1 MNKTSPWA
9 QRAWI
14 TLLPCLIASAGFS
27 AEEDANVPSKNAWL
41 TDSVYPTS
49 HHNPAQTDTSTIAGP
64 LLSQT
69 LNTGD
74 VKTIPVTFVS
84 NPTVKHIGT
93 DRIVF
98 VSSVNGIAKV
108 LATGEAFDLISF
120 LPFPGF
126 EDVSREASSTGIA
139 ALVKKVDEARRA
151 HDDAAILALSEEMDD
166 LGFNFKTVANGV
178 YNMIDKDHNHY
189 SVYGGVNVL
198 KSTDDGR
205 VDTPLRVVKTVDVT
219 DVLPADVASG
229 ITRILGVGM
238 TYDGNIAIAA
248 PGIVALLDRDLNMMG
263 YVTFP
268 GELVDNSIAIDESG
282 IYLVSSENMYKVVWT
297 GKKLSF
303 DEADGGWVSP
313 YDTMDGAKA
322 LALGALSRGSGTT
335 PTLMGFGDDEDKL
348 VLIADADE
356 NGTKLVA
363 FWRDKIPAD
372 FEQKPGTKS
381 RRIADQIR
389 IDVSYLT
396 IEPSPVVM
404 GYGTVLLNGTL
415 PEPSP
420 TRGDIFGN
428 AMTAGVTRIAPRGIQ
443 KFNWNPVENKF
454 EKSWTNLTVD
464 NTDVMVPHVSA
475 KTRVLYAA
483 NKVGLRYEYVG
494 LDWETGELKGRW
506 TFPTDSALYNT
517 WGGIGYFLEDG
528 DLITGGFFA
537 AKRVNFENPLSAKE
551 TGGK

>member
-1 MNKTSPWA
+1 MIITSYCTQA
-9 QRAWI
+9 
-14 TLLPCLIASAGFS
+14 TSLVLLLCLIGSPELNAQARP
-27 AEEDANVPSKNAWL
+27 NVPSKNIWL
-41 TDSVYPTS
+41 TDSLYPTS
-49 HHNPAQTDTSTIAGP
+49 HHNPAQTDTSPIAGP
-64 LLSQT
+64 LASQQLSSA
-69 LNTGD
+69 D
-74 VKTIPVTFVS
+74 VKTIAATFIS
-84 NPTVKHIGT
+84 NPTMKHIGQ
-93 DRIVF
+93 DRIIF
-98 VSSVNGIAKV
+98 MSSVNGITKV
-108 LATGEAFDLISF
+108 LATGEAFEQLSF
-120 LPFPGF
+120 LAYPGF
-126 EDVSREASSTGIA
+126 EEVAQKASATSIA
-139 ALVKKVDEARRA
+139 ALVEKLDEARRA
-151 HDDAAILALSEEMDD
+151 HDDAAILALSADIDE
-166 LGFNFKTVANGV
+166 LGFNFNTVANGV
-178 YNMIDKDHNHY
+178 YNMIDNDHNHY

-198 KSTDDGR
+198 KATDDGV
-205 VDTPLRVVKTVDVT
+205 VDAPLRIVKTMKIT
-219 DVLPADVASG
+219 DALPSNIAKG
-229 ITRILGVGM
+229 ITRAVGIGM

-248 PGIVALLDRDLNMMG
+248 PGIVALLDLDLNMLG
-263 YVTFP
+263 YVTFQ

-282 IYLVSSENMYKVVWT
+282 IYVVTSENMYKVVWT

-313 YDTMDGAKA
+313 YDTMDGEKA

-335 PTLMGFGDDEDKL
+335 PALMGFGDDEDKL

-363 FWRDKIPAD
+363 FWRDEIPAG
-372 FEQKPGTKS
+372 FNQKPGTKS

-404 GYGTVLLNGTL
+404 GYGTVLLNSTL

-428 AMTAGVTRIAPRGIQ
+428 AMTAGITRIAPRGIQ
-443 KFNWNPVENKF
+443 KFNWNPAKNAF
-454 EKSWTNLTVD
+454 EKSWTDMTVD
-464 NTDVMVPHVSA
+464 NTDMMVPHVSS
-475 KTRVLYAA
+475 KSRVLYAA

-494 LDWETGELKGRW
+494 LDWETGALKGRW

-537 AKRVNFENPLSAKE
+537 AKRVNFNK
-551 TGGK
+551 

>member
-1 MNKTSPWA
+1 M
-9 QRAWI
+9 
-14 TLLPCLIASAGFS
+14 
-27 AEEDANVPSKNAWL
+27 
-41 TDSVYPTS
+41 
-49 HHNPAQTDTSTIAGP
+49 
-64 LLSQT
+64 
-69 LNTGD
+69 
-74 VKTIPVTFVS
+74 
-84 NPTVKHIGT
+84 KHIGQ
-93 DRIVF
+93 DRIIF
-98 VSSVNGIAKV
+98 MSSVNGITKV
-108 LATGEAFDLISF
+108 LATGEAFEQLSF
-120 LPFPGF
+120 LAYPGF
-126 EDVSREASSTGIA
+126 EEVAQKASATSIA
-139 ALVKKVDEARRA
+139 ALVEKLDEARRA
-151 HDDAAILALSEEMDD
+151 HDDAAILALSADIDE
-166 LGFNFKTVANGV
+166 LGFNFNTVANGV
-178 YNMIDKDHNHY
+178 YNMIDNDHNHY

-198 KSTDDGR
+198 KATDDGV
-205 VDTPLRVVKTVDVT
+205 VDAPLRIVKTMKIT
-219 DVLPADVASG
+219 DALPANIAKG
-229 ITRILGVGM
+229 ITRAVGIGM

-248 PGIVALLDRDLNMMG
+248 PGIVALLDLDLNMLG
-263 YVTFP
+263 YVTFQ

-282 IYLVSSENMYKVVWT
+282 IYVVTSENMYKVVWT

-313 YDTMDGAKA
+313 YDTMDGEKA

-335 PTLMGFGDDEDKL
+335 PALMGFGDDEDKL

-363 FWRDKIPAD
+363 FWRDEIPAG
-372 FEQKPGTKS
+372 FNQKPGTKS

-404 GYGTVLLNGTL
+404 GYGTVLLNSTL

-428 AMTAGVTRIAPRGIQ
+428 AMTAGITRIAPRGIQ
-443 KFNWNPVENKF
+443 KFNWNPAKNAF
-454 EKSWTNLTVD
+454 EKSWTDMTVD
-464 NTDVMVPHVSA
+464 NTDMMVPHVSS
-475 KTRVLYAA
+475 KSRVLYAA

-494 LDWETGELKGRW
+494 LDWETGALKGRW

-537 AKRVNFENPLSAKE
+537 AKRVNFNK
-551 TGGK
+551 